1 MGTGRVW
8 PPRVLIRSGGE
19 NHGSEGVEAGGIF
32 ALEKIAPL
40 TGAQKLV
47 LRLDWESELRG
58 PGSGPAVEKGA
69 W

>member
-8 PPRVLIRSGGE
+8 LPKVLIWSGGE
-19 NHGSEGVEAGGIF
+19 NQGSEGVEAGGIF
-32 ALEKIAPL
+32 ALEKITPL
-40 TGAQKLV
+40 AGAQKLV

-58 PGSGPAVEKGA
+58 PGSGPAVEKGT

>member
-1 MGTGRVW
+1 MW
-8 PPRVLIRSGGE
+8 LPKVLIWSGGE
-19 NHGSEGVEAGGIF
+19 NQGSEGVEAGGIF

-40 TGAQKLV
+40 AGAQKLV

-58 PGSGPAVEKGA
+58 PGSGPAVEKGT